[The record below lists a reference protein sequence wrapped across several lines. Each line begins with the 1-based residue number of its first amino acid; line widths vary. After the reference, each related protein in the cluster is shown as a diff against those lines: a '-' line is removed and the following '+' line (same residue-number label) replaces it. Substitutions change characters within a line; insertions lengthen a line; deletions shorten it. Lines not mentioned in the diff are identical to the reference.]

1 MKQYTTAVEARVQQ
15 RLVGPRA
22 ISAYRLPVAVGASHV
37 MLSRWLALARSVP
50 DMTTLAKK
58 R

>member
-37 MLSRWLALARSVP
+37 MLSRWLALISA
-50 DMTTLAKK
+50 
-58 R
+58 